1 MEDMQEKLEEI
12 VEYIREKIVFILLA
26 LIGIIL
32 IILLIPTSK
41 KENKTV
47 PTLTLKGEV
56 TYKINQGEIYS
67 DPGYMAYDS
76 KDGDITSRVIVEGV
90 VNTDVPGK
98 YTIVYKITNSSNNT
112 IVATR
117 IVEVKKVIK
126 DVTITTNITP
136 TTPTN
141 EDVQIIIIMS
151 GDYSFMIDPDG
162 KTIEYD
168 RYIYLAKENGVYDF
182 QIKSKSGKVL
192 TKEVEISNIDKEA
205 PTGTCKNTL
214 TKNHTKVEV
223 VAKDNV
229 GIVKYIYYSNDS
241 KLNESEKATLD
252 ISKEYSNVSVELYDE
267 VGNVQK
273 IKCTEDNQIPVDPTP
288 SNPTTPVT
296 NDEHY
301 NQTLKYAGLNYI
313 LYIPADLNTSRPVP
327 LVIFL
332 HGSGEFGSNIN
343 GVFNSKTAFV
353 NGMRNRKWKGAVY
366 LAPQCNNTK
375 TKDWTSCMSAL
386 KELIDYIVKTKNI
399 DTDRISITGH
409 SMGGIAV
416 YEMIERYP
424 NFFSVGV
431 PVAGRYRGSNVTAL
445 LNTKIRAYH
454 GSEDTGV
461 SYSLG
466 KRSVEKIKARGGDA
480 EFITLKGKY
489 HAIQPD
495 VYDNTDCL
503 NWMIQ
508 QRRK

>member
-41 KENKTV
+41 RENKTV

-182 QIKSKSGKVL
+182 QIKSKSGKIL
-192 TKEVEISNIDKEA
+192 LLCPENSN
-205 PTGTCKNTL
+205 
-214 TKNHTKVEV
+214 
-223 VAKDNV
+223 
-229 GIVKYIYYSNDS
+229 Y
-241 KLNESEKATLD
+241 
-252 ISKEYSNVSVELYDE
+252 
-267 VGNVQK
+267 
-273 IKCTEDNQIPVDPTP
+273 
-288 SNPTTPVT
+288 T
-296 NDEHY
+296 N
-301 NQTLKYAGLNYI
+301 
-313 LYIPADLNTSRPVP
+313 S
-327 LVIFL
+327 
-332 HGSGEFGSNIN
+332 
-343 GVFNSKTAFV
+343 
-353 NGMRNRKWKGAVY
+353 
-366 LAPQCNNTK
+366 
-375 TKDWTSCMSAL
+375 
-386 KELIDYIVKTKNI
+386 
-399 DTDRISITGH
+399 
-409 SMGGIAV
+409 SM
-416 YEMIERYP
+416 
-424 NFFSVGV
+424 FFS
-431 PVAGRYRGSNVTAL
+431 
-445 LNTKIRAYH
+445 H
-454 GSEDTGV
+454 FD
-461 SYSLG
+461 
-466 KRSVEKIKARGGDA
+466 
-480 EFITLKGKY
+480 
-489 HAIQPD
+489 
-495 VYDNTDCL
+495 
-503 NWMIQ
+503 
-508 QRRK
+508 

>member
-41 KENKTV
+41 RENKTV

-182 QIKSKSGKVL
+182 DYNTNNSE
-192 TKEVEISNIDKEA
+192 TYID
-205 PTGTCKNTL
+205 
-214 TKNHTKVEV
+214 
-223 VAKDNV
+223 D
-229 GIVKYIYYSNDS
+229 
-241 KLNESEKATLD
+241 
-252 ISKEYSNVSVELYDE
+252 
-267 VGNVQK
+267 
-273 IKCTEDNQIPVDPTP
+273 
-288 SNPTTPVT
+288 
-296 NDEHY
+296 
-301 NQTLKYAGLNYI
+301 
-313 LYIPADLNTSRPVP
+313 
-327 LVIFL
+327 
-332 HGSGEFGSNIN
+332 
-343 GVFNSKTAFV
+343 FNMSF
-353 NGMRNRKWKGAVY
+353 RK
-366 LAPQCNNTK
+366 
-375 TKDWTSCMSAL
+375 
-386 KELIDYIVKTKNI
+386 
-399 DTDRISITGH
+399 
-409 SMGGIAV
+409 
-416 YEMIERYP
+416 
-424 NFFSVGV
+424 
-431 PVAGRYRGSNVTAL
+431 
-445 LNTKIRAYH
+445 
-454 GSEDTGV
+454 
-461 SYSLG
+461 
-466 KRSVEKIKARGGDA
+466 
-480 EFITLKGKY
+480 
-489 HAIQPD
+489 
-495 VYDNTDCL
+495 
-503 NWMIQ
+503 Q
-508 QRRK
+508 Q

>member
-273 IKCTEDNQIPVDPTP
+273 IKC
-288 SNPTTPVT
+288 
-296 NDEHY
+296 
-301 NQTLKYAGLNYI
+301 
-313 LYIPADLNTSRPVP
+313 
-327 LVIFL
+327 
-332 HGSGEFGSNIN
+332 IN
-343 GVFNSKTAFV
+343 
-353 NGMRNRKWKGAVY
+353 
-366 LAPQCNNTK
+366 
-375 TKDWTSCMSAL
+375 
-386 KELIDYIVKTKNI
+386 
-399 DTDRISITGH
+399 
-409 SMGGIAV
+409 
-416 YEMIERYP
+416 
-424 NFFSVGV
+424 
-431 PVAGRYRGSNVTAL
+431 
-445 LNTKIRAYH
+445 
-454 GSEDTGV
+454 
-461 SYSLG
+461 
-466 KRSVEKIKARGGDA
+466 
-480 EFITLKGKY
+480 
-489 HAIQPD
+489 
-495 VYDNTDCL
+495 
-503 NWMIQ
+503 
-508 QRRK
+508 